1 MQNSVSEPQKKLPLW
16 RRIPGFRSGKPWKMA
31 VASVIYLCGLVI
43 IFGVLAGT
51 ESKPP
56 TAGPVAAGGLK
67 VSVTPQASGAPVTG
81 PPQPQ
86 PESAE
91 EFKASCRTVSFDA
104 LARDTEKY
112 LGQRVVF
119 TGKAVQVLEVGS
131 KTIMRVNVTKG
142 EYGIWEDTVWVNY
155 TRKPDE
161 SRILED
167 DINKFWGTVRGRRTY
182 TAVLGQEIT
191 LPEID
196 AKYLLVTQKRSEQ

>member
-1 MQNSVSEPQKKLPLW
+1 VQDSVAEPREKLPFW
-16 RRIPGFRSGKPWKMA
+16 RRIPGFRSGKPWKMV
-31 VASVIYLCGLVI
+31 VASVIHLCGLLI
-43 IFGVLAGT
+43 ILGVLADT

-56 TAGPVAAGGLK
+56 TASPVTAGWSTAS
-67 VSVTPQASGAPVTG
+67 VSPQASGAPAAE

-91 EFKASCRTVSFDA
+91 QFKASCRTINFDA

-112 LGQRVVF
+112 VGQRVVF
-119 TGKAVQVLEVGS
+119 TGKVVQVLEMGS
-131 KTIMRVNVTKG
+131 KTAMRVNVTKG

-161 SRILED
+161 SRILAD
-167 DINKFWGTVRGRRTY
+167 DIIKFWGTVRGRRTY